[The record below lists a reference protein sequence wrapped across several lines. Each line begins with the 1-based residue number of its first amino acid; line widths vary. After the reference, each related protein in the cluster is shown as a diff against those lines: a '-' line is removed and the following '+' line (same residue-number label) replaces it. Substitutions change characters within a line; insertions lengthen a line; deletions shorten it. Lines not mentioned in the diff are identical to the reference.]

1 VSSPTICSNGA
12 AVRRDLCRRLLP
24 GARLRFARKQL
35 VRLLRGLVIATQ
47 VVVLED

>member
-1 VSSPTICSNGA
+1 MARQSDGICAEGYCLERGC
-12 AVRRDLCRRLLP
+12 VTR
-24 GARLRFARKQL
+24 RFARKQL